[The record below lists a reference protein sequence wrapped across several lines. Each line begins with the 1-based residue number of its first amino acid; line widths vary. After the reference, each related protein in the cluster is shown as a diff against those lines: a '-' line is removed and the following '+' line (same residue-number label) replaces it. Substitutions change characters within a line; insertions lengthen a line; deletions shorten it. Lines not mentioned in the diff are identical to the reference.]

1 VRPPPVEVKAK
12 EFCCIALAPVFWL
25 ACRMPWPLMAEFML
39 TAPLLLASALFC
51 AMWLPVTLAA
61 LNADP
66 APPVAL
72 VVTRVVLVF
81 VVV

>member
-1 VRPPPVEVKAK
+1 
-12 EFCCIALAPVFWL
+12 
-25 ACRMPWPLMAEFML
+25 MPWPLMAELML

-51 AMWLPVTLAA
+51 WMWLPVTLPA

-66 APPVAL
+66 APPVAF
-72 VVTRVVLVF
+72 VVTTVVLVF